1 MSIFFEEEEEENE
14 ENVFAL
20 SLLFWRLSKLSS
32 QYLSVAAYILS
43 SITIYHMIVSIKLI
57 CVKQLP
63 CNYNNV
69 VIKFLN
75 PMM

>member
-1 MSIFFEEEEEENE
+1 MSIFLEEDDDEEE

-20 SLLFWRLSKLSS
+20 SILFWRLGKLSS
-32 QYLSVAAYILS
+32 QYLPAAYILS

-57 CVKQLP
+57 CAKQLP

-75 PMM
+75 SMM